1 MGWGSIKFP
10 KIDWP
15 HLDLK
20 KAANIDVSSVAE
32 QKGGGIKSV
41 FSDIKTNFPTEKV
54 TDAFSDTMGDAA
66 GGFSGIGDTV
76 SNMVQETGIGDKL
89 GGLVSNVKDKF
100 GGSSIGV
107 DDIPKDTGGIIPFV
121 KKLNI
126 PGISDALNSIPDIS
140 NMSAMNGD
148 FSNITGFDI
157 NGSDMTKKLGIDGVD
172 VGDSGFDLDSVSL
185 DDVNISNGG
194 NVQDIMD
201 KMQKKTN
208 VNTPN
213 TKIPDLDDFD
223 TSSITNTSGMDTDSI
238 LDMFG
243 NMGIDTSSISVSK
256 PPSDINE
263 LNKYSKYDTEGIIGT
278 ASGID
283 ISDFSS
289 MEESLKNGD
298 FNDLNSQLPPYLT
311 ELDAAGLPKFGVTV
325 DTNSIK
331 QMEAD
336 MPEPKIEIPDADRMT
351 FQEDP
356 MGMIRDNISN
366 MANSIETSVTPEWVG
381 YFKKYVQKVANIN
394 IGTNRADLETF
405 RNFDSNMKSSS
416 LDHKAMLNSESIDPF
431 TRNQSENN
439 HTRDLFFT
447 DKYDRDT
454 GKTGGVT
461 AEEMFK
467 TVNVKQKGLERMAEM
482 NQDVEDFKT
491 SFQAQDFFDK
501 TKFLR
506 FNNPEIGFDY
516 GHHGKDGLIL
526 ADFSPGPRKDFTI
539 KSHDFATGIRDGI
552 SGFFTGF
559 VHDSIESRDKSK
571 DALFGAVTLVG
582 AGFAYHKLDKKYD
595 LTTKIVGAAYKSGSG
610 VKSALSALKSKT
622 TYVENVHFGDDG
634 AVSTIV
640 NTGKIDVKSAASKFA
655 STSLGTGA
663 NAVLKG
669 SEFVSTVIGNKMY
682 EKSVEK
688 DRLRNITKLKTPKTP
703 NKLTG
708 AWKEG
713 EGFKDIATVDT
724 SPIKA
729 IAEKLKGVY
738 PAK

>member
-20 KAANIDVSSVAE
+20 KAADIDVASVVE
-32 QKGGGIKSV
+32 QKGGGVKSV

-76 SNMVQETGIGDKL
+76 SSMVQETELSGKL

-126 PGISDALNSIPDIS
+126 PGISDTLNSIPDIS

-157 NGSDMTKKLGIDGVD
+157 NGSDMTKKLGIDGID

-213 TKIPDLDDFD
+213 TKIPDLDNFD
-223 TSSITNTSGMDTDSI
+223 VGSIMDTDSI
-238 LDMFG
+238 LNLFG

-256 PPSDINE
+256 PPNDINE
-263 LNKYSKYDTEGIIGT
+263 LSKYSKYDTEGIIGT
-278 ASGID
+278 ASEIP
-283 ISDFSS
+283 I
-289 MEESLKNGD
+289 
-298 FNDLNSQLPPYLT
+298 P
-311 ELDAAGLPKFGVTV
+311 DAAGLPKFGVTI
-325 DTNSIK
+325 DTNNIK

-336 MPEPKIEIPDADRMT
+336 MPEPKIKIPDADRKT

-356 MGMIRDNISN
+356 VGMVRDNIGTIAGDLESST
-366 MANSIETSVTPEWVG
+366 MPEWVG
-381 YFKKYVQKVANIN
+381 YFKKYVQKVAKID
-394 IGTNRADLETF
+394 IGTNKADLEAF

-416 LDHKAMLNSESIDPF
+416 LDHEAILNSESIDPF
-431 TRNQSENN
+431 TRNQSESN

-447 DKYDRDT
+447 DKYDRDM
-454 GKTGGVT
+454 GKSGGVT

-467 TVNVKQKGLERMAEM
+467 TVNVKQKGLEKMAEM

-559 VHDSIESRDKSK
+559 IHDSIESRDRSK
-571 DALFGAVTLVG
+571 DALFGAITLVG
-582 AGFAYHKLDKKYD
+582 AGFAYKKLDNKYD

-634 AVSTIV
+634 AVSTIA
-640 NTGKIDVKSAASKFA
+640 NTGKIDVKKAASKFA
-655 STSLGTGA
+655 STTLGTGT

-708 AWKEG
+708 VWKEG

-729 IAEKLKGVY
+729 IAEKLKGAY